1 MTDLRTEIDNLLKIV
16 HTRESRLELLVDG
29 SKLEE
34 MITDKAINEEVQL
47 ILSYASAVV
56 IYRASPK

>member
-1 MTDLRTEIDNLLKIV
+1 MTDLRTEIENLLKIV
-16 HTRESRLELLVDG
+16 HTKESRLELLVDG

-34 MITDKAINEEVQL
+34 MITDKAINQEVQL

>member
-1 MTDLRTEIDNLLKIV
+1 MTDLRTEIENLLKIV

-34 MITDKAINEEVQL
+34 MITDKAINQEVQL